1 MPLNW
6 FLGGRTMVR
15 KAILTAVLIIVIF
28 SLFGCQTALGLK
40 EDATFIGDKT
50 AEIIDKEE

>member
-6 FLGGRTMVR
+6 FLGGWTMVR

-28 SLFGCQTALGLK
+28 SLFGCQTAHGLK

-50 AEIIDKEE
+50 AEIINKQE

>member
-1 MPLNW
+1 
-6 FLGGRTMVR
+6 MVR
-15 KAILTAVLIIVIF
+15 KVILTAVLIIVIF
-28 SLFGCQTALGLK
+28 LLFGCQTARGLK